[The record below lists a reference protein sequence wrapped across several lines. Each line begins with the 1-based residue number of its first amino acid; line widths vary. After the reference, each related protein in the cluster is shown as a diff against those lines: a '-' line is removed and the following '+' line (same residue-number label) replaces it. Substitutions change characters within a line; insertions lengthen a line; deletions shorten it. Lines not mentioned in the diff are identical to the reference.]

1 MNNVLIPR
9 YMSSISTERKNS
21 NSEGVGEDRDV
32 AVPGAPKTRAVT
44 INQLQLEFLLLHFNL
59 LSHMTDAFGVVTI
72 MEIISL
78 KVLIEYVYRIS
89 IPFICESIVI
99 GIYYGQLK
107 LCQRLRTF
115 FGASVKIVF
124 RLGSD

>member
-1 MNNVLIPR
+1 
-9 YMSSISTERKNS
+9 
-21 NSEGVGEDRDV
+21 
-32 AVPGAPKTRAVT
+32 VPGAPKTRAVT
-44 INQLQLEFLLLHFNL
+44 INQLQLEFLLLHFTL
-59 LSHMTDAFGVVTI
+59 LSHMTDAFGVVKI

-89 IPFICESIVI
+89 IPFICEAMVI
-99 GIYYGQLK
+99 EIYYGRLK
-107 LCQRLRTF
+107 LYQRLRTF